1 MSRNLREGPVGEID
15 LIQTFFG
22 SFTLW
27 ILLGC
32 SLISLTVAL
41 ERWLYYRKIKFNPE
55 KFMGILEKMQSALQK
70 GNEEE
75 ALSSVGSQPGPIPDL
90 VRTAV
95 VNRHRAKVEL
105 DELLTA
111 ARMEQRLA
119 LEKYLGILG
128 TLGNTAPFIGLFGTV
143 VGIIKAFHDLAV
155 SGSGG
160 PAVVAAGISEAL
172 VATAAG
178 LLVAIP
184 SVVVYNYFMKRVK
197 EMATI
202 LEVSSIRLLVVL
214 HSANGK

>member
-1 MSRNLREGPVGEID
+1 MGNINY
-15 LIQTFFG
+15 IHIFFQ

-32 SLISLTVAL
+32 SIISVTVAL
-41 ERWLYYRKIKFNPE
+41 ERWWYYRRIKFHPK
-55 KFMGILEKMQSALQK
+55 KFLEVLGKIQSLVGTGKA
-70 GNEEE
+70 EE
-75 ALSSVGSQPGPIPDL
+75 AIQTTQGLVGPIPDL
-90 VRTAV
+90 IRTAII
-95 VNRHRAKVEL
+95 NRNRSKVEL

-111 ARMEQRLA
+111 ARMEQRLI
-119 LEKYLGILG
+119 LEKYLGVLG

-143 VGIIKAFHDLAV
+143 VGIVKAFHDLAI

-184 SVVVYNYFMKRVK
+184 SVIIYNYFMKKVK
-197 EMATI
+197 EMATTM
-202 LEVSSIRLLVVL
+202 EVSSIRLLVVL
-214 HSANGK
+214 HGTHK

>member
-1 MSRNLREGPVGEID
+1 MGNID
-15 LIQTFFG
+15 YIKIFFA

-32 SLISLTVAL
+32 SVIAFTVTL
-41 ERWLYYRKIKFNPE
+41 ERLIYFRRTKFKPK
-55 KFMGILEKMQSALQK
+55 KFLEILGKLQSFIREQK
-70 GNEEE
+70 AEGEMSN
-75 ALSSVGSQPGPIPDL
+75 LVQGLKGPLPDL
-90 VRTAV
+90 IRTAIT
-95 VNRHRAKVEL
+95 NKDRSKVEL

-111 ARMEQRLA
+111 ARMEQRLV
-119 LEKYLGILG
+119 LERYLSVLG

-143 VGIIKAFHDLAV
+143 VGIIKAFHDLAI
-155 SGSGG
+155 SGTGG

-184 SVVVYNYFMKRVK
+184 SVIVYNYFMKRVK

-202 LEVSSIRLLVVL
+202 MEVSSIRLLVVL
-214 HSANGK
+214 HGGQK

>member
-1 MSRNLREGPVGEID
+1 MGDINYID
-15 LIQTFFG
+15 LFFE

-32 SLISLTVAL
+32 SIIALTVTI
-41 ERWLYYRKIKFNPE
+41 ERWWYYRKIRHDPRKF
-55 KFMGILEKMQSALQK
+55 LELLGKIQSFLSQDKADEALQT
-70 GNEEE
+70 
-75 ALSSVGSQPGPIPDL
+75 VQGSFGPIPDI
-90 VRTAV
+90 VRTALT
-95 VNRHRAKVEL
+95 NRNRSSVEL

-111 ARMEQRLA
+111 ARMEQRLV
-119 LEKYLGILG
+119 LERYLGVLG

-184 SVVVYNYFMKRVK
+184 CVVVYNYFMKRVK
-197 EMATI
+197 EMATTM
-202 LEVSSIRLLVVL
+202 EVSSIRMMVIL
-214 HSANGK
+214 HGGKQL

>member
-1 MSRNLREGPVGEID
+1 MGDINWIEL
-15 LIQTFFG
+15 FFS

-27 ILLGC
+27 VLLGC
-32 SLISLTVAL
+32 SVLSVTVTI
-41 ERWLYYRKIKFNPE
+41 ERWWFFRKIRFNPRQ
-55 KFMGILEKMQSALQK
+55 FLEMLGKIHALVSQNKAEDALVATQSM
-70 GNEEE
+70 
-75 ALSSVGSQPGPIPDL
+75 VGPIADI
-90 VRTAV
+90 VRTALT
-95 VNRHRAKVEL
+95 NRNRSKVEL

-111 ARMEQRLA
+111 ARMEQRLV

-143 VGIIKAFHDLAV
+143 VGIIRAFHDLAV

-184 SVVVYNYFMKRVK
+184 SVVVFNYFMKKVK
-197 EMATI
+197 VMATNM
-202 LEVSSIRLLVVL
+202 EVSSIRLLVIL
-214 HSANGK
+214 HGRREG

>member
-1 MSRNLREGPVGEID
+1 VGNINYIEM
-15 LIQTFFG
+15 FFE

-27 ILLGC
+27 ILLVC
-32 SLISLTVAL
+32 SVTALTVGL
-41 ERWLYYRKIKFNPE
+41 ERMIYFRKAKFNP
-55 KFMGILEKMQSALQK
+55 KMFLELLTKMQQILPKASNEDLMNLVKGQK
-70 GNEEE
+70 GPMN
-75 ALSSVGSQPGPIPDL
+75 DL
-90 VRTAV
+90 IRTAIA
-95 VNRHRAKVEL
+95 NRSRSKMEL

-111 ARMEQRLA
+111 ARMEQRLI
-119 LEKYLGILG
+119 LERYLSILG

-184 SVVVYNYFMKRVK
+184 SVMIYNYYMKKVK
-197 EMATI
+197 EISTQ
-202 LEVSSIRLLVVL
+202 LEVSSIRLLVIL
-214 HSANGK
+214 HSNH